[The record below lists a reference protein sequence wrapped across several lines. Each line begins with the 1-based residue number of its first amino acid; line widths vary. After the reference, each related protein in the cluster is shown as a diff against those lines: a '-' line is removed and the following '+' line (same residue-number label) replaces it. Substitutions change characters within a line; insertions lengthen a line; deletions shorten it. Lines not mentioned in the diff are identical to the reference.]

1 MICPNCGNKI
11 ADDKLLCEVCGAEI
25 NFVPD
30 FEPEIEQSI
39 NESLSDISD
48 YVETP
53 DYFPEGEEPVFGY
66 YDENGN
72 FVETPGYF
80 DENGNF
86 VELTGFYD
94 EFGNFIETIPV
105 VDENG
110 NEVYVPGYFDE
121 NGEPVFLDPYDGG
134 EYQDFAEA
142 PAAQAPKSEKKMTE
156 ISRREKKKPEPPK
169 SKAKPSKPVSALGK
183 QKSKPAKK
191 DKSVDTVAL
200 AGISAPDGGPKV
212 VRNLS
217 DSLYDEMYADSTL
230 TEFDSEYEIDPFDDF
245 AYESYYIKKFCNF
258 VIHSKAKWFIL
269 AAVVLLVFGIYKIAG
284 SVSEKIYQ
292 SSSYEYQ
299 TKLVDEA
306 AARGDYQAAIEYMEK
321 ALTLNSQSGALK
333 YKLSQYYF
341 NVGDDDDALLMLWEI
356 INLNDGNAAIAYN
369 DMVNYY
375 VTTGNYEMA
384 AEVLNNCYIDS
395 VKEQFID
402 YMADAPEFSLDDGVY
417 EDEQMLYL
425 SSNIKGTIYYNM
437 NGADAT
443 TEDEVY
449 QAPIKLERGII
460 KISALF
466 VNDYGIKSEVVHRTF
481 TIDNSVPNP
490 PIVMTEG
497 GDYEEPELIEVDVQA
512 YTDVYYTLD
521 GTVPN
526 MNSALYLSPIPMPIG
541 SSTVVFIAYSQE
553 GIPGPVTEVSYNL
566 TVDTPLNVDGVI
578 GQLYAY
584 NKNSGRAV
592 DYNGLIPGGN
602 NYTYSVS
609 QAIKINDHI
618 YYIFVEYLKD
628 MFGNQTKTNNL
639 FLVDTGDGTI
649 LLSSLDTMGNII
661 PGAAIDPALLVQIPD
676 APEENNTD
684 N

>member
-1 MICPNCGNKI
+1 MICPNCGNTI

-48 YVETP
+48 YVEAP
-53 DYFPEGEEPVFGY
+53 DYFPDGEEPIFGY

-94 EFGNFIETIPV
+94 EFGNFIQTIPV
-105 VDENG
+105 IDEDG

-121 NGEPVFLDPYDGG
+121 NGEPVFFDPYDGA
-134 EYQDFAEA
+134 EYADYAEA
-142 PAAQAPKSEKKMTE
+142 PVAPAPKPEKKMTE
-156 ISRREKKKPEPPK
+156 ISTREKKKPEPK
-169 SKAKPSKPVSALGK
+169 KEKA
-183 QKSKPAKK
+183 KPAKK
-191 DKSVDTVAL
+191 TPEQARPKSRNTSKEKTEDTVAL
-200 AGISAPDGGPKV
+200 AGISAPENGPKV

-230 TEFDSEYEIDPFDDF
+230 KEFDSEYEIDPFDDF

-269 AAVVLLVFGIYKIAG
+269 AAIVLLVIGIYKVAG
-284 SVSEKIYQ
+284 SISQSIYQ

-299 TKLVDEA
+299 TKLADEA

-341 NVGDDDDALLMLWEI
+341 NVGDNDDALLMLWEI
-356 INLNDGNAAIAYN
+356 INLNDGNAAVAYT

-375 VTTGNYEMA
+375 VSVSDYEMA
-384 AEVLNNCYIDS
+384 AEVLNNCYIES

-402 YMADAPEFSLDDGVY
+402 YLAYAPEFSLDDGVY
-417 EDEQMLYL
+417 EDEQTLYL

-443 TEDEVY
+443 TDDEIY
-449 QAPIKLERGII
+449 QAPITLERGII

-466 VNDYGIKSEVVHRTF
+466 VNEYGVKSEVVHKTY

-553 GIPGPVTEVSYNL
+553 GIAGPVTEVSYNL

-592 DYNGLIPGGN
+592 DYNGLIAGGN
-602 NYTYSVS
+602 TYTYSVS
-609 QAIKINDHI
+609 QAIKFDDHI

-676 APEENNTD
+676 APDDSNTD